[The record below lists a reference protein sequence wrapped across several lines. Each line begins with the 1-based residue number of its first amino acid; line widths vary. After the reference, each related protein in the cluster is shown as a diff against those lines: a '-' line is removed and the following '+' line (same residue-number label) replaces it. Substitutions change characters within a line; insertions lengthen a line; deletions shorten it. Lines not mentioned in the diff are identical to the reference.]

1 MRKQAIVVLIAS
13 LALAWPLAGQKI
25 DTQPLSET
33 TIARVETALN
43 HLTVI
48 QLAEPVLAV
57 AAGSQAFKV
66 EWRGNKVFIEPTEAN
81 TSTNLFIWTKSGR
94 LNYELEPAGRVAQ
107 MDFAVDQSKIDP
119 PAPKPAAPVSHSAAR
134 SAVDDA
140 VLLGGQPVRITSF
153 KTEKNRVQL
162 LIKDL
167 FQSHDRLYIRYV
179 IVNSKESIYKTG
191 KPEVFSLT
199 APLGPK
205 RILDRRIS
213 QLTRGEA
220 KQIASAGQTP
230 VEVVDQDVRARKVGP
245 DQQTVGVVGI
255 RTPPAGNAPLVFRLV
270 LQGNAHEQVDA
281 LLVL

>member
-1 MRKQAIVVLIAS
+1 MRKQAILVLIAS

-25 DTQPLSET
+25 EVQPRSET
-33 TIARVETALN
+33 TITRVETALN

-81 TSTNLFIWTKSGR
+81 ASTNLFIWTKSGR
-94 LNYELEPAGRVAQ
+94 LIYELEPAGRVAQ
-107 MDFAVDQSKIDP
+107 MDFAVDQRKIDP
-119 PAPKPAAPVSHSAAR
+119 PVPKPVPATHSAAQA
-134 SAVDDA
+134 AVDNA
-140 VLLGGQPVRITSF
+140 FLLGGQPVRITSF

-167 FQSHDRLYIRYV
+167 FQYHDRLYIRYV
-179 IVNSKESIYKTG
+179 IVNSTKRVYETG
-191 KPEVFSLT
+191 KPEVFCLT
-199 APLGPK
+199 APRGPMQ
-205 RILDRRIS
+205 ILDRRGS

-220 KQIASAGQTP
+220 KQIASTGQTP
-230 VEVVDQDVRARKVGP
+230 VEVMDQDMRARKVGP
-245 DQQTVGVVGI
+245 DQQAVGVVGLKMPHASD
-255 RTPPAGNAPLVFRLV
+255 TPRVFRIV
-270 LQGNAHEQVDA
+270 LPANGHEQVET

>member
-1 MRKQAIVVLIAS
+1 MRKQAILVLIAS

-25 DTQPLSET
+25 ETQPQSET
-33 TIARVETALN
+33 TIAHVETALN

-48 QLAEPVLAV
+48 QLAGPVLAV

-81 TSTNLFIWTKSGR
+81 ASTNLFIWTKSGR

-107 MDFAVDQSKIDP
+107 MDFAVDQRKIDS
-119 PAPKPAAPVSHSAAR
+119 PAPKPAAPASHSAAR

-140 VLLGGQPVRITSF
+140 VLLGGQPVGMTSY
-153 KTEKNRVQL
+153 KVGKNRVQL

-167 FQSHDRLYIRYV
+167 FQNHDRLYIRYV
-179 IVNSKESIYKTG
+179 IVNSTKRAYETG
-191 KPEVFSLT
+191 KPEVFRLT
-199 APLGPK
+199 SPHGPK
-205 RILDRRIS
+205 RILDRLGS
-213 QLTRGEA
+213 QLTQREM

-245 DQQTVGVVGI
+245 DQQTVGVVGV
-255 RTPPAGNAPLVFRLV
+255 RMPPAGNAPRVFRLV
-270 LQGNAHEQVDA
+270 LQGNAHEQVEA

>member
-1 MRKQAIVVLIAS
+1 MRKQAILVLIAS
-13 LALAWPLAGQKI
+13 LALAWPVVGQKI
-25 DTQPLSET
+25 EVQPQGET
-33 TIARVETALN
+33 AITRVETALN

-81 TSTNLFIWTKSGR
+81 ASTNLFIWTKSGR

-107 MDFAVDQSKIDP
+107 MDFAVDQRKIDP
-119 PAPKPAAPVSHSAAR
+119 PAPKPAAPAAHSLAQA
-134 SAVDDA
+134 AVDNA
-140 VLLGGQPVRITSF
+140 FLLGGQPVRMTSY
-153 KTEKNRVQL
+153 KTEKNRVLL

-167 FQSHDRLYIRYV
+167 FQFHDRLYIRYV
-179 IVNSKESIYKTG
+179 VVNSTKRVYEAG

-199 APLGPK
+199 APRGPK
-205 RILDRRIS
+205 RILDRRGS

-220 KQIASAGQTP
+220 RQIASAGQTL
-230 VEVVDQDVRARKVGP
+230 VEVVDQDVRARNVGP
-245 DQQTVGVVGI
+245 DQQTVGVVGV
-255 RTPPAGNAPLVFRLV
+255 RMPPAGNAPRV
-270 LQGNAHEQVDA
+270 LRIVLSGNSNEQVEA

>member
-1 MRKQAIVVLIAS
+1 MRKQAILVLIAS
-13 LALAWPLAGQKI
+13 FALARPLVGQKI
-25 DTQPLSET
+25 EIQPRRET
-33 TIARVETALN
+33 TITRVETALN

-57 AAGSQAFKV
+57 ATGSQAFKV
-66 EWRGNKVFIEPTEAN
+66 EWRDNKVFIEPAEAN
-81 TSTNLFIWTKSGR
+81 ASTNLFIWTKSGR
-94 LNYELEPAGRVAQ
+94 LSYELEPAGRVAQ
-107 MDFAVDQSKIDP
+107 MDFAVDQSKVDP
-119 PAPKPAAPVSHSAAR
+119 PAPKPAAVLNHPPAQA
-134 SAVDDA
+134 AVDTA
-140 VLLGGQPVRITSF
+140 FILGGQPVRMTSF
-153 KTEKNRVQL
+153 RIGKNRVQL

-179 IVNSKESIYKTG
+179 IVNSTQSIYKTG

-270 LQGNAHEQVDA
+270 LQGNGHEQVEA